1 MAAEARE
8 PCGEAVLNQKFVK
21 KIDNENEPSAAR
33 KGSVSALFEESG
45 EIAPVD
51 VGGGSECVP
60 GRSLRAVRAAAN
72 RQRCEKLQVASVP
85 IPKFARARGSLD
97 ANFGIKGTLA
107 TL

>member
-51 VGGGSECVP
+51 VGGVGM
-60 GRSLRAVRAAAN
+60 RAG
-72 RQRCEKLQVASVP
+72 E
-85 IPKFARARGSLD
+85 IIARGARRRKSPALRKV
-97 ANFGIKGTLA
+97 AGG
-107 TL
+107 

>member
-51 VGGGSECVP
+51 VGG
-60 GRSLRAVRAAAN
+60 VRNACRGDHCA
-72 RQRCEKLQVASVP
+72 RCAPPQIASVA
-85 IPKFARARGSLD
+85 KSCRWLVSRFRSSHALAAVSMRTSES
-97 ANFGIKGTLA
+97 KGH
-107 TL
+107 

>member
-51 VGGGSECVP
+51 VGGGF
-60 GRSLRAVRAAAN
+60 GMRAG
-72 RQRCEKLQVASVP
+72 E
-85 IPKFARARGSLD
+85 IIARGARRRKSPALRKV
-97 ANFGIKGTLA
+97 AGG
-107 TL
+107 

>member
-51 VGGGSECVP
+51 VGGFGM
-60 GRSLRAVRAAAN
+60 RAG
-72 RQRCEKLQVASVP
+72 E
-85 IPKFARARGSLD
+85 IIARGARRRKSPALRKV
-97 ANFGIKGTLA
+97 AGG
-107 TL
+107 